1 MIMALI
7 GTDMIV
13 DMALL
18 KLRSLTNYPSMLVF
32 FRDPLATVC
41 RVGGDKKT
49 AFELHVKARV
59 AISLNLLKN
68 RKIDLKRE
76 INSYCCEIRELFL

>member
-1 MIMALI
+1 MIMVLI

-13 DMALL
+13 
-18 KLRSLTNYPSMLVF
+18 NPSMLVF

-41 RVGGDKKT
+41 RVGGGGNKKT
-49 AFELHVKARV
+49 AFKLHVKARV

-68 RKIDLKRE
+68 RKTDLKRQ
-76 INSYCCEIRELFL
+76 INS